1 MSFKILRQGFLLEFI
16 QPGHFLLNRIVLDIE
31 QMLNDET
38 KRVIDELLQVFISFI
53 CKLDILGQVLVA
65 LNC

>member
-1 MSFKILRQGFLLEFI
+1 MSLIILRQRFLLEFI
-16 QPGHFLLNRIVLDIE
+16 QPGHLLLNRIVLDIE
-31 QMLNDET
+31 QMLNDDAI
-38 KRVIDELLQVFISFI
+38 RVIDERLQVFIFLI